1 MVGIIL
7 YPAIVLCYFYQV
19 SRGTQ
24 RDRLVLDS
32 RASFN
37 VFCLFAI
44 VQPVC
49 LAVGGYTGML
59 AYCIAALLSYALLPQ
74 PEHGRDAGRA
84 RRQDGKAKRA

>member
-7 YPAIVLCYFYQV
+7 YPAVVLCYFYQV
-19 SRGTQ
+19 SQGSQ

-44 VQPVC
+44 VQPLC
-49 LAVGGYTGML
+49 LAVGGYAGML
-59 AYCIAALLSYALLPQ
+59 VYCIAALLSYALLPRT
-74 PEHGRDAGRA
+74 ERGGDAGRA
-84 RRQDGKAKRA
+84 RRQDRKAKRA